1 MLPAPL
7 GRCERDL
14 FKNMGR
20 RRLRRSSSSTNR
32 IAEGLRLAFLIFP
45 RWALAYR
52 PDHVLPHPLS
62 LELRLGPHEAVDV
75 EAGVAPR
82 ENLLTH
88 SALGHQVVEVGVGR
102 MASRNGPSPRMR
114 SRLLIK
120 RQESRFGRQIRTGKR
135 QPELTF
141 DREDGNKGRS
151 SVSICPF
158 QVGELFKQNNEYSK
172 VSGRSYSIEST
183 NPFDTSFN
191 IKKIVVHAMRF
202 NHGSYII
209 TDSVSGKSRDIH
221 SDIVMPSTLFLL
233 RDTFCPTGR

>member
-114 SRLLIK
+114 SRLPDKTARIPVRK
-120 RQESRFGRQIRTGKR
+120 PNQDGKTSTGVDVRPGGRKQGT
-135 QPELTF
+135 QQCLDLPF
-141 DREDGNKGRS
+141 PGR
-151 SVSICPF
+151 
-158 QVGELFKQNNEYSK
+158 
-172 VSGRSYSIEST
+172 R
-183 NPFDTSFN
+183 
-191 IKKIVVHAMRF
+191 
-202 NHGSYII
+202 II
-209 TDSVSGKSRDIH
+209 
-221 SDIVMPSTLFLL
+221 
-233 RDTFCPTGR
+233 